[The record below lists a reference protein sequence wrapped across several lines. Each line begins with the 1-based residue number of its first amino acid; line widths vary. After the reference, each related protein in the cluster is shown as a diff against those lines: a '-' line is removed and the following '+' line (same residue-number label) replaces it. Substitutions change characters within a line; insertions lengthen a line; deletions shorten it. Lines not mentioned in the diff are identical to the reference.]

1 MIYKLNYHLGG
12 SKDTNVEGSTKKTY
26 TKHVSEP
33 WFSLIYLGIKSVE
46 GRLNKGQFKE
56 MKVNDEIK
64 WINEDFNYR
73 EVVTRIV
80 SKQKYNTFQDYLK
93 GEGLEKCLPAI
104 SSIDDGLSV
113 YFKYYTKDDESKYGV
128 IAIRLEVIN

>member
-1 MIYKLNYHLGG
+1 MNYSINYNLIGG
-12 SKDTNVEGSTKKTY
+12 KKKSKKSTNNMF

-33 WFSLIYLGIKSVE
+33 WFTLIYLGIKSVE

-64 WINEDFNYR
+64 WINEDFNHR
-73 EVVTRIV
+73 EVITRVV
-80 SKQKYNTFQDYLK
+80 SKQEYPTFKDYLE

-104 SSIDDGLSV
+104 SSINDGLNV
-113 YFKYYTKDDESKYGV
+113 YYKYYSKDDESKYGV

>member
-12 SKDTNVEGSTKKTY
+12 SKNTNVEGSTKEIY

-56 MKVNDEIK
+56 MKVNDQIK

-73 EVVTRIV
+73 EVITRIV
-80 SKQKYNTFQDYLK
+80 SKQKYKTFEDYLK
-93 GEGLEKCLPAI
+93 HEGLEKCLPAI
-104 SSIDDGLSV
+104 TSIDDGLSV
-113 YFKYYTKDDESKYGV
+113 YYKYYSKKDENKYGV